1 MSHFIHPTADVST
14 GAIGQGTKIWQYCV
28 VLPKAHIGSG
38 CNICAH
44 VLIEN
49 HVFVGDNVTVKSGV
63 QLWDGVTL
71 ENEVFVGP
79 NVTFTND
86 IAPRS
91 KQHPAKFLRTVVK
104 QRASIGANA
113 TILPGITIG
122 QGAMIGAGAV
132 VTRSVPDYA
141 KVVGN
146 PATIIGYSNTDKLVP
161 CLNAAG
167 PDAPVVISIVP
178 GVELLTLRVAADIRG
193 KLTVG
198 EVGNGLPFAPQ
209 RMFMVHDVPNREARG
224 EHAHREC
231 HQLLICAHGQC
242 IAVAD
247 DGSTRQEFLLNSNSQ
262 ALYMPPMIWGTQYR
276 YGKDAV
282 LMVLASHAYDPN
294 DYIRNYQE
302 FLETVEGFRE

>member
-1 MSHFIHPTADVST
+1 MNHFIHPTADVST
-14 GAIGQGTKIWQYCV
+14 ETIGEGTKIWQYCV
-28 VLPKAHIGSG
+28 VFPDTHIGSG

-49 HVFVGDNVTVKSGV
+49 DVSVGDNVTIKSGV

-71 ENEVFVGP
+71 EDEVFVGP

-91 KQHPAKFLRTVVK
+91 KQHPAKYLRTVVK
-104 QRASIGANA
+104 EGASIGANA

-141 KVVGN
+141 KIVGN
-146 PATIIGYSNTDKLVP
+146 PATIIGYTNTDERAP
-161 CLNAAG
+161 CLNEAG
-167 PDAPVVISIVP
+167 PNSDVVASIVP
-178 GVELLTLRVAADIRG
+178 GVELLKLRVAADIRG

-198 EVGNGLPFAPQ
+198 EVGNGLPFVPQ
-209 RMFMVHDVPNREARG
+209 RMFMVHDVPNRETRG

-242 IAVAD
+242 VAVAD
-247 DGSTRQEFLLNSNSQ
+247 DGNARQEFLLNSNDK
-262 ALYMPPMIWGTQYR
+262 ALYMPPKIWGTQYR
-276 YGKDAV
+276 YSESAV
-282 LMVLASHAYDPN
+282 LVVLASQAYDPQ
-294 DYIRNYQE
+294 DYIRSYQE
-302 FLETVEGFRE
+302 FLKMVGGSKG